1 MSKKRLILGEIG
13 FVLLAVLMAAVG
25 FFYNN
30 IAAYLTKA
38 TDPNAL
44 GAGDVGK
51 TFTFKCEPYLID
63 TDGDALVIQYYTGDD
78 GYGYYVS
85 APDGLKNE
93 LYNRCVNSA
102 GTYQGVFR
110 QIDDATRQKGFDAID
125 DYYIGLSEY
134 MEDFDYANSPELQAE
149 AHDSLAG
156 YCIELVS
163 LNDAPSK
170 IPQGIAYALAAFSIL
185 LIFLRPIAFFTKAST
200 FKVTVIAITPVLII
214 VLVLAAI
221 NFNKLRTVASIKKVD
236 NGLYS
241 MTFYGDLK
249 TDKLL
254 DADISTTGELVDW
267 IIDEQLGGIP
277 VEVDE
282 ANFGCATFS
291 CTNPEGDVLFGRN
304 FDYPDT
310 DNVVIYTDPGDGYAS
325 YALADLTVLGLGETE
340 IDPESPVGRAYMLAT
355 PYMCLDG
362 VNEAGL
368 AVGILE
374 LDINELHQDN
384 GKPDLLIYSAIRPIL
399 DKCATVDEAVA
410 LLEAHDIHS
419 SLDVSYHLQ
428 IVDKSGRSVVVEWL
442 DGQIVVNELNAAT
455 NSVLTPGAHFDEG
468 DPDERLGVL
477 ADTLDSTGCVMNE
490 EQARDLLDSVSQEH
504 FTEWS
509 CVYNLDRFE
518 VHVYIDED
526 YEHDHVFGGS

>member
-63 TDGDALVIQYYTGDD
+63 ADGDALVIQYYTGDD

-149 AHDSLAG
+149 AHDFLSG
-156 YCIELVS
+156 YYIEAVS
-163 LNDAPSK
+163 INDAPTK
-170 IPQGIAYALAAFSIL
+170 IPQGIAYALAVFSIL
-185 LIFLRPIAFFTKAST
+185 LVILRPIAYITKIST
-200 FKVTVIAITPVLII
+200 FKVTVIAITPVLVI

-254 DADISTTGELVDW
+254 EADVSTTSELVNW
-267 IIDEQLGGIP
+267 IIDEQLGGLPI
-277 VEVDE
+277 EVDE
-282 ANFGCATFS
+282 DNFGCATFS
-291 CTNPEGDVLFGRN
+291 CTNPEGEVLFGRN

-310 DNVVIYTDPGDGYAS
+310 DTAVIYTDPKDGYAS
-325 YALADLTVLGLGETE
+325 YALADLTVLGLGGTD
-340 IDPESPVGRAYMLAT
+340 IDPESAVGRAYMLAT

-374 LDINELHQDN
+374 LEINELHQDN
-384 GKPDLLIYSAIRPIL
+384 GKPDLLIYCAIRALL
-399 DKCATVDEAVA
+399 DKCATVDEAVS
-410 LLEAHDIHS
+410 LLESYDIHS

-442 DGQIVVNELNAAT
+442 DGQMAVNEINAAT
-455 NSVLTPGAHFDEG
+455 NSVLTEGEHFNEG
-468 DPDERLGVL
+468 DPDERLGIL
-477 ADTLDSTGCVMNE
+477 NDTLEGNGCVMNE
-490 EQARDLLDSVSQEH
+490 EQARDLLDSVSQDH